1 MILNK
6 KSNDSKTIEIL
17 KKLASQTS
25 LTVAQV
31 WDSLA
36 VEILI
41 VPKKVQKF
49 RNLKICVES
58 QTGLNIA
65 QV

>member
-6 KSNDSKTIEIL
+6 KSNDYKTIEIL
-17 KKLASQTS
+17 KKLASQTR
-25 LTVAQV
+25 LTLAQV

>member
-17 KKLASQTS
+17 KKLASQTR
-25 LTVAQV
+25 LTLAQV

-41 VPKKVQKF
+41 VPKEVQKF

>member
-17 KKLASQTS
+17 KKLASQTR
-25 LTVAQV
+25 LTLAQV